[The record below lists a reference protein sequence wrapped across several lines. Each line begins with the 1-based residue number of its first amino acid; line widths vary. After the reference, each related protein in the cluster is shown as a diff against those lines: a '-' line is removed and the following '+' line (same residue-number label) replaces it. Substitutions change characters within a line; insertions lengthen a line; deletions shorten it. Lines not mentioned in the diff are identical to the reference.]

1 MRVVYVFAFCF
12 VALLVA
18 MPVAQAETKVTIS
31 KTHLCC
37 KACVD
42 AVDKALAD
50 MKDVKHESNQS
61 DGTIKLTA
69 ENDEVAQ
76 KAIDVLAKTGFHGT
90 VDHSKLK
97 YKQVEAP
104 KGKVTRLEL
113 ESVHNCCGACT
124 KAIKQAVSKVAG
136 VKSDSAKAKE
146 SSFVVEGDFVA
157 TEVVDSLL
165 NAGFH
170 VQVKK

>member
-1 MRVVYVFAFCF
+1 MRVGYVFTFSF
-12 VALLVA
+12 VTLLIA

-37 KACVD
+37 KACVV
-42 AVDKALAD
+42 AVEKALAD
-50 MKDVKHESNQS
+50 VKGVKHESNQS

-76 KAIDVLAKTGFHGT
+76 KAIDVLAKTGFHGML
-90 VDHSKLK
+90 DNDKLK
-97 YKQVEAP
+97 YKPVEAP

-113 ESVHNCCGACT
+113 EGVHNCCGACT
-124 KAIKQAVSKVAG
+124 KAIKQAVAVVAG

-157 TEVVDSLL
+157 TEVIDSLL
-165 NAGFH
+165 KVGFH

>member
-76 KAIDVLAKTGFHGT
+76 KAIDILAKTGFHGKL
-90 VDHSKLK
+90 DNDKLK
-97 YKQVEAP
+97 YKPVAAP
-104 KGKVTRLEL
+104 KGKVMRLDL
-113 ESVHNCCGACT
+113 EGIHNCCGACT
-124 KAIKQAVSKVAG
+124 KSIKKAVAQVAG

-146 SSFVVEGDFVA
+146 SSMVVEGDFVA
-157 TEVVDSLL
+157 TEVIDALL